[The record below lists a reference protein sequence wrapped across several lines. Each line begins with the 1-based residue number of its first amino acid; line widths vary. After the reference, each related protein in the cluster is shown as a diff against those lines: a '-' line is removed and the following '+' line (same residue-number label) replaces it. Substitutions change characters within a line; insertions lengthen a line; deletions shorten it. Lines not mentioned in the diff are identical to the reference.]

1 MNGCNNACTQS
12 SVACQIGHTSEINST
27 ALSLK
32 ASAHAPSSFAAVLV
46 CCCCAFLAANTAAA
60 SFERNLPC
68 EQQAAAATM
77 RPYLLK
83 GHERPLTQ
91 VKYNREGDLVVSCA
105 KDLQPCLWFADDGT
119 RIGTYEGHNG
129 AIWSCD
135 MDIDSTRLITSSA
148 DQTVRI
154 WDLPTGKELHQIKM
168 GEPCRACHLS
178 VGEQLLAFTTD
189 SFIGAP
195 PQIHIVNVDMEDPAS
210 SSPKPNFSI
219 ECPKGRV
226 TRVYWIEQNRTLIT
240 SHDGGWVSARESGGG
255 DHSTG
260 QGDSGCIGEAHAAVL
275 HPRGGGDNR
284 RTVDCTVDVAMRM
297 I

>member
-1 MNGCNNACTQS
+1 
-12 SVACQIGHTSEINST
+12 
-27 ALSLK
+27 
-32 ASAHAPSSFAAVLV
+32 
-46 CCCCAFLAANTAAA
+46 
-60 SFERNLPC
+60 
-68 EQQAAAATM
+68 M

-195 PQIHIVNVDMEDPAS
+195 PQIHIVNVSMEDPAS
-210 SSPKPNFSI
+210 SSPKPDFSI

-226 TRVYWIEQNRTLIT
+226 TRVYWIDQNRTLIT
-240 SHDGGWVSARESGGG
+240 SHDGGWVSAR
-255 DHSTG
+255 
-260 QGDSGCIGEAHAAVL
+260 DSGLLITAWVGVTVGVWGRAMQQCRTPGVGAAG
-275 HPRGGGDNR
+275 RGTER
-284 RTVDCTVDVAMRM
+284 CTVNGGSVPNLCSEPA
-297 I
+297 